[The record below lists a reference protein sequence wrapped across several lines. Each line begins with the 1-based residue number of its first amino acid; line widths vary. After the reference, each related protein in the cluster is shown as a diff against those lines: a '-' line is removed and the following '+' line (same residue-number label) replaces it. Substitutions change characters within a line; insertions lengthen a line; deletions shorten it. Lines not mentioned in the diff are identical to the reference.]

1 MTIPTLFLFGAE
13 SEITLSLMTNVGRR
27 GSCSAN
33 KLSMSLIVS
42 VIETNCLTAISRC
55 CFNNCTD
62 GNDGVSCDMDL
73 IEMYRKL

>member
-1 MTIPTLFLFGAE
+1 MPTLFLFGAE

-33 KLSMSLIVS
+33 RLSISRIVS
-42 VIETNCLTAISRC
+42 VIESNCLTAISRC

-62 GNDGVSCDMDL
+62 GNGVVSCDMNL
-73 IEMYRKL
+73 LEMYRKL